1 MDRNVIYKADR
12 PGFEHED
19 YWTDYKIDVP
29 PIPPS
34 PFQGTKLIDVDYH
47 IEVFLNN
54 IWKTPTIQLIIL
66 CYSKMEVDVGP
77 WDKNIIVKLP
87 IMIGA
92 DFQTN
97 APIDFLYP
105 IREYLINIISSND
118 FKFFIFSSFFLT
130 I

>member
-1 MDRNVIYKADR
+1 
-12 PGFEHED
+12 
-19 YWTDYKIDVP
+19 
-29 PIPPS
+29 
-34 PFQGTKLIDVDYH
+34 
-47 IEVFLNN
+47 
-54 IWKTPTIQLIIL
+54 
-66 CYSKMEVDVGP
+66 MEVDVGP